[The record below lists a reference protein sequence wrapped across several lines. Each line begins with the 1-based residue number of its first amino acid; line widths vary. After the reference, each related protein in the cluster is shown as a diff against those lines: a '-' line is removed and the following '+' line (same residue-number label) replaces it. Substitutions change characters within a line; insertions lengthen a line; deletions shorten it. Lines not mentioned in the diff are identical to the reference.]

1 MNETIAQQTFRFD
14 WSKSEPLH
22 AAMCLPAVVLPL
34 ILGAHYGY
42 PGTGVLMAGGA
53 MCVGFGSFQKP
64 LVWRWG
70 PMLAAAIGI
79 AISGALG
86 AMVHERILA
95 FGALVVVW
103 AFIYGLSNAMGPV
116 AAWVGMQCC
125 VYLIISAAAPRYL
138 GGPRDIVLQGMAR
151 GAGLLAGGL
160 LQMAIVLLAW
170 RWVPRST
177 ATFTDPHFDAR
188 ALHPRTL
195 LQAVGT
201 RSDAFHFAVRI
212 ALTSLLAVIAFYF
225 AGFNNAYWI
234 PMTAILLPQ
243 MQLRDTAV
251 KTVLRLIGT
260 LFGAGLCTL
269 LIVFVHPAGET
280 LALLVTVFLFATY
293 CLLYV
298 NYGVFAIALTGY
310 IVFILAMVRV
320 PERAT
325 IAHRVEATLIGGAIA
340 LMMHALFHWIRVR
353 KGFLPSGSSLPPQ
366 G

>member
-1 MNETIAQQTFRFD
+1 MNETIAQQAFRFD
-14 WSKSEPLH
+14 WTRSEPLH

-34 ILGAHYGY
+34 IVGARYGY

-70 PMLAAAIGI
+70 PMLAAAFGI

-86 AMVHERILA
+86 AMAHERIVL
-95 FGALVVVW
+95 FGLLVVTW
-103 AFIYGLSNAMGPV
+103 AFLYGLSNAMGQT

-125 VYLIISAAAPRYL
+125 VYLIISAAAPPHL
-138 GGPRDIVLQGMAR
+138 GGPRDVVLQGLAR
-151 GAGLLAGGL
+151 GAGLLGGGL
-160 LQMAIVLLAW
+160 LQMAVVLLAW
-170 RWVPRST
+170 RWVPRS
-177 ATFTDPHFDAR
+177 AETFTDPHFDPR
-188 ALHPRTL
+188 RLSVRTL
-195 LQAVGT
+195 VDAIGM

-212 ALTSLLAVIAFYF
+212 AVTALIAVVAFYF

-234 PMTAILLPQ
+234 PMTALLMPQ
-243 MQLRDTAV
+243 MQLRDT
-251 KTVLRLIGT
+251 TLRTLLRLAGT
-260 LFGAGLCTL
+260 LLGGGVCTV

-280 LALLVTVFLFATY
+280 LAALVTVFLFATY

-298 NYGVFAIALTGY
+298 NYGAFAVALTGY

-340 LMMHALFHWIRVR
+340 LLMHAVFHWVWPRSKRIE
-353 KGFLPSGSSLPPQ
+353 
-366 G
+366 